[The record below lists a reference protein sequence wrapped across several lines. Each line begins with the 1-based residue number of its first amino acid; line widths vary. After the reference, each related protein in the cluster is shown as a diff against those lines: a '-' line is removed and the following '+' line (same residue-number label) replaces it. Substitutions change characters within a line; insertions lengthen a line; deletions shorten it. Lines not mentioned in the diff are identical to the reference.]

1 MDTINGILWLTAAL
15 VGTTVMCCSVVSV
28 VDCIRLFLTARGT
41 VEQIEARDDAL
52 IVIAILAGAFA
63 IAALTHFIGTETIA
77 RITWLILALIALA
90 GMCLGVLRTGYSAW
104 LLLTARGNGEQI
116 AEAKNILW
124 YSVAGTAII
133 AGAYVLMVL
142 VRVYL

>member
-1 MDTINGILWLTAAL
+1 
-15 VGTTVMCCSVVSV
+15 
-28 VDCIRLFLTARGT
+28 LFLTSRGT
-41 VEQIEARDDAL
+41 VEQIEARKDAL
-52 IVIAILAGAFA
+52 IGMVILAGAFG
-63 IAALTHFIGTETIA
+63 IAAVIHFIGTETIA

-90 GMCLGVLRTGYSAW
+90 GMCLGVLRAGYSGW

-142 VRVYL
+142 VRGYL